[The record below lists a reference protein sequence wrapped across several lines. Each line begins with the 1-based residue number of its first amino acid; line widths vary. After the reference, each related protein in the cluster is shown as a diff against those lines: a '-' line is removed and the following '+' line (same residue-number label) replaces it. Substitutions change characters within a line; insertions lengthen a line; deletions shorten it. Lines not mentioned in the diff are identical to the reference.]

1 MKNRTVDADIFRDLV
16 ESAEDLIALFD
27 ADGRFLTVNAAG
39 VAFLGCSDP
48 EEVVG
53 RPLSDFLHPKYR
65 EEWRP
70 VVERVLREGRAE
82 SLVCVKTA
90 KGDTRLLS
98 CLSTRKEVAPSGF
111 LVRTTARDVSRF
123 KRAESALME
132 GVRSYRAL
140 FDAVSDALY
149 VQDREGRFLDVN
161 RGAVAMYG
169 YAREEFLG
177 RTPDFLSAPGRN
189 DLEALKHRLRAAF
202 AGQTQ
207 VFEWWGIR
215 KNGEVFPKEVVLNP
229 AVYFGQEAVIA
240 SARDVTLRHRS
251 EEALRR
257 SREFVDRLLETSPV
271 GITVVDRS
279 GQITFANAAA
289 ERILGLNRSA
299 IASRRYDAPEWQ
311 ITAPDGGPFP
321 AEELPFLK
329 VMRTGEA
336 VTDVRHAVIHP
347 DGRRAVLSIN
357 AAPLKE
363 PSGEV
368 VGMVAALSDVTQG
381 EEILAEL
388 REARERLA
396 NLFENVRHVYFSVE
410 MPSWRML
417 QISSAFERVFG
428 VPWYDAWGRPGL
440 WMERVQ
446 LEDREAVKAYRIG
459 LGKGESADAVYRIL
473 REDGEVRWLH
483 ERAVPV
489 KDERG
494 RILRLDGIVED
505 VTEGVRLRELES
517 RAQEAE
523 VVRLLS
529 RGLAHE
535 VRNPLFAI
543 QLNLKLVERYLR
555 DDPEGRTA
563 MGHVAS
569 HVARLNDV
577 MRDVIE
583 LGRPSLSGREL
594 FAPGDALLAALE
606 ALEGEFPEPC
616 RRLRVSLP
624 PCEGR
629 AAGEPAKIVRAL
641 EHLLRNAFE
650 SGGPPEAVTVA
661 CRCGDRCEIR
671 IQDAGGGI
679 PEAVQASLFNPFV
692 TTKVGHRGLGLALAR
707 HFVDLHGGYLTACG
721 LADRSGALLTLVLPL
736 GEAASERSGADG
748 SPAEPGNR
756 SPDT

>member
-1 MKNRTVDADIFRDLV
+1 MNVRAVEADIFRDLV
-16 ESAEDLIALFD
+16 ESAEDMIALFD
-27 ADGRFLTVNAAG
+27 AEGRFLTVNAAG
-39 VAFLGCSDP
+39 AAFLGCSGP

-65 EEWRP
+65 EDWRP

-90 KGDTRLLS
+90 RGDTRLLS
-98 CLSTRKEVAPSGF
+98 CLSTRKAAGPSGPV
-111 LVRTTARDVSRF
+111 VRTTARDVSQF

-140 FDAVSDALY
+140 FDAVSDAVY

-161 RGAVAMYG
+161 RGAVEMYG
-169 YAREEFLG
+169 YTREEFLG

-189 DLEALKHRLRAAF
+189 DLEALKHRVRAAF
-202 AGQTQ
+202 AGRTQ
-207 VFEWWGIR
+207 VFEWWGVR

-229 AVYFGQEAVIA
+229 AVYFGQEVVIA
-240 SARDVTLRHRS
+240 SARDVTQRYGS

-257 SREFVDRLLETSPV
+257 NREFVDRLLETSPV

-279 GQITFANAAA
+279 GQITYANAAA

-299 IASRRYDAPEWQ
+299 IAARRYDAPEWQ

-321 AEELPFLK
+321 AEDLPFLK

-336 VTDVRHAVIHP
+336 VTDVRHAVVHP

-357 AAPLKE
+357 AAPLKDA
-363 PSGEV
+363 SGEV
-368 VGMVAALSDVTQG
+368 AGMVAALTDVTQG
-381 EEILAEL
+381 EGILSEL

-396 NLFENVRHVYFSVE
+396 SLFDNVRHVYFSVE

-417 QISSAFERVFG
+417 QMSPAFGRVFG
-428 VPWYDAWGRPGL
+428 VPWSDAWGRPDL
-440 WMERVQ
+440 WMDRIHP
-446 LEDREAVKAYRIG
+446 EDQAAVGALRAG
-459 LGKGESADAVYRIL
+459 LARGEPADAVYRIL

-483 ERAVPV
+483 ERTEPV

-494 RILRLDGIVED
+494 RVVRLDGILED
-505 VTEGVRLRELES
+505 VSGGVRLRELES
-517 RAQEAE
+517 RAQETE

-543 QLNLKLVERYLR
+543 QVNLKLLERHLR
-555 DDPEGRTA
+555 DDAEGRTA
-563 MGHVAS
+563 MGYVAS
-569 HVARLNDV
+569 HVVRLNDV

-583 LGRPSLSGREL
+583 LGRSSLHRREL
-594 FAPGDALLAALE
+594 FAPGDALRSALE
-606 ALEGEFPEPC
+606 ALEGEFSGPC
-616 RRLRVSLP
+616 RRIREGLS

-629 AAGEPAKIVRAL
+629 VVGEPAKIARAL

-650 SGGPPEAVTVA
+650 SGGAPEAVTVS
-661 CRCGDRCEIR
+661 CQCGTRCEIQVR
-671 IQDAGGGI
+671 DAGGGI
-679 PEAVQASLFNPFV
+679 PAPVQASLFNPFV
-692 TTKVGHRGLGLALAR
+692 TTKAGHRGLGLALAR
-707 HFVDLHGGYLTACG
+707 HFVELHGGRLTAFG
-721 LADRSGALLTLVLPL
+721 LPDGLGTVLTLVLPL
-736 GEAASERSGADG
+736 ESASTDLEAGAE
-748 SPAEPGNR
+748 A
-756 SPDT
+756 